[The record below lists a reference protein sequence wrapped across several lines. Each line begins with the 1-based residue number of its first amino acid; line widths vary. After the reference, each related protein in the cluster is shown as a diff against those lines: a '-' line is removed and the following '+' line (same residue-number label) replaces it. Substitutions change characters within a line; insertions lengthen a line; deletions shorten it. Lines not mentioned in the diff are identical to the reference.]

1 MTTLANC
8 FLSYFGNIW
17 SSFLA
22 TLTRCLFCSSVN
34 RCGTHLAEIF
44 LTFKCFF
51 KIRWTVESDMPTF
64 RAISRT
70 VNLASPSMISFI
82 LETLSLRD
90 ADFGLP
96 DFGAFLMDSTSQLA
110 FYVNLH
116 RAVIGPSA
124 TLTAR
129 WRPDIYLRRMLTGT
143 RLKFLFPPPN
153 CVIRHTRRSK
163 SSRNF
168 SHQLLQRTTKFWA
181 SFDVSPYFIFFVDAS
196 TNHFY
201 CSGQWLRVLKWQ
213 ILCLTLSLTC
223 TFIHHCVDIE

>member
-22 TLTRCLFCSSVN
+22 ILTRCLFCSSVN
-34 RCGTHLAEIF
+34 GCGTHLAEIF

-51 KIRWTVESDMPTF
+51 KIRWTVDSDMPTF
-64 RAISRT
+64 HAISRT

-82 LETLSLRD
+82 LETISLRD

-96 DFGAFLMDSTSQLA
+96 DFGAFLML
-110 FYVNLH
+110 Y
-116 RAVIGPSA
+116 
-124 TLTAR
+124 
-129 WRPDIYLRRMLTGT
+129 T

-181 SFDVSPYFIFFVDAS
+181 SFDVSPYFIFLS
-196 TNHFY
+196 TLLPTIFTAVVNDCMYSNGKFY
-201 CSGQWLRVLKWQ
+201 VLH
-213 ILCLTLSLTC
+213 L
-223 TFIHHCVDIE
+223 V

>member
-1 MTTLANC
+1 MPSKYSLWLEMQSFSRC
-8 FLSYFGNIW
+8 IHFLKASRYADLGTVIRYWWMGWGKTVTF
-17 SSFLA
+17 SFFKNA

-34 RCGTHLAEIF
+34 RCGTLLAEIF

-51 KIRWTVESDMPTF
+51 KIKWTVYSDMPTF
-64 RAISRT
+64 RAISWT
-70 VNLASPSMISFI
+70 VNLASPSKISFI
-82 LETLSLRD
+82 LETISLRD

-96 DFGAFLMDSTSQLA
+96 DFGAFFDEL
-110 FYVNLH
+110 Y
-116 RAVIGPSA
+116 
-124 TLTAR
+124 
-129 WRPDIYLRRMLTGT
+129 T

-201 CSGQWLRVLKWQ
+201 CSGQWLRVFKWQ
-213 ILCLTLSLTC
+213 ILCLTLSPTC
-223 TFIHHCVDIE
+223 TFIHRCVDIE

>member
-1 MTTLANC
+1 MDPGSSPVTTLANC
-8 FLSYFGNIW
+8 FFSYFGNIW

-34 RCGTHLAEIF
+34 RCGTHLAEFF

-51 KIRWTVESDMPTF
+51 KIKWTVESDMPTF
-64 RAISRT
+64 RAISRI
-70 VNLASPSMISFI
+70 VILASPSMISLI
-82 LETLSLRD
+82 LETISLRD

-96 DFGAFLMDSTSQLA
+96 DFGAFFDGL
-110 FYVNLH
+110 Y
-116 RAVIGPSA
+116 
-124 TLTAR
+124 
-129 WRPDIYLRRMLTGT
+129 T
-143 RLKFLFPPPN
+143 RLKFLLPPPN

-201 CSGQWLRVLKWQ
+201 CSGQWLLVFKWQ
-213 ILCLTLSLTC
+213 ILCLTLSLIC
-223 TFIHHCVDIE
+223 TFKILNNLIQVCIGFYRAPRGYRARGQ